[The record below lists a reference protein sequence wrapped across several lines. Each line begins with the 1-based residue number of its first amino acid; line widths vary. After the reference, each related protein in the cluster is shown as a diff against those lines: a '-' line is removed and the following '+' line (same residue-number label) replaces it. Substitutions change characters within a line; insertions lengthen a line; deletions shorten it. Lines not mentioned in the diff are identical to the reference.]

1 MSVIKNFC
9 IINVTLFLFSYKKPK
24 CVCTINQVLQ
34 LITVFVGARVQWTT
48 QPCFFYSTV
57 FGIFFTVSPS
67 QQLKQKITIQKERVE
82 FATLHEGIQ
91 PSRNCV
97 IIGVFVCFFVFWVL
111 DDLPVK
117 GTWQTHIR
125 GYKRQAGNSQS
136 LSSSRW
142 FNVYDYELHKSIN
155 FDSVTSRQHLF

>member
-1 MSVIKNFC
+1 MQAAKLLFWGALRFCCWHRMSCEQGVMWRHGVHHCHSECVKMSVIKNFC

-97 IIGVFVCFFVFWVL
+97 IIGVFVCF
-111 DDLPVK
+111 
-117 GTWQTHIR
+117 
-125 GYKRQAGNSQS
+125 
-136 LSSSRW
+136 
-142 FNVYDYELHKSIN
+142 
-155 FDSVTSRQHLF
+155 LFFGF